1 MLIPILT
8 GLCYGTM
15 AVCGGLALKTIF
27 IDEVKEDEE
36 VEVVET
42 NNILKYEYYP
52 VENINMETKNKKI
65 LTYTFVEGEK
75 EGIKACIGQDL
86 EDNLVSIDML
96 EGHIVVGGA
105 SRWGKSSFLNVFI
118 TNLMRTYTP
127 NEICLFG
134 CDFKKSDVYFF
145 RKYKHFRKMSTN
157 KQEFMDQIDRLEKLI
172 KERAEILDKENCRNV
187 INYNKTHDKKMSYI
201 IFVIDELIQLVSDN
215 DCKRILHNF
224 MSKCASYGIYFVLAT
239 QDLTKET
246 VGKCKMNCS
255 QIIGFHTFD
264 ETDSNTL
271 IGKGGNLQDITIK
284 GRCKIK
290 NSEGMKETQIFY
302 ISEDEIEEV
311 LRPYLKESES

>member
-1 MLIPILT
+1 MLISILSS
-8 GLCYGTM
+8 LCYGTM
-15 AVCGGLALKTIF
+15 ALCGGLALKTIF
-27 IDEVKEDEE
+27 IDEDIEEEAEE
-36 VEVVET
+36 VQT
-42 NNILKYEYYP
+42 TNILKYKYYP
-52 VENINMETKNKKI
+52 VENIIEENKDNKV
-65 LTYTFVEGEK
+65 LTYTFIEGEK
-75 EGIKACIGQDL
+75 EGVKACIGQDV
-86 EDNLVSIDML
+86 ENNLISIDML

-118 TNLMRTYTP
+118 TNLMRTYTD

-172 KERAEILDKENCRNV
+172 KERSEILDKENCRNV

-271 IGKGGNLQDITIK
+271 IGKGGNLQDITVK

-311 LRPYLKESES
+311 LRPYLKASEN

>member
-1 MLIPILT
+1 MFIPILST
-8 GLCYGTM
+8 LCYGTM

-27 IDEVKEDEE
+27 IDENIEE
-36 VEVVET
+36 EMEEIQT
-42 NNILKYEYYP
+42 TNILKYEYYP
-52 VENINMETKNKKI
+52 VESIIEENKDSKV
-65 LTYTFVEGEK
+65 LTYTFIEGEK
-75 EGIKACIGQDL
+75 EGVKACIGQDI
-86 EDNLVSIDML
+86 ENNLISIDML

-302 ISEDEIEEV
+302 ISEDEIEVV
-311 LRPYLKESES
+311 LRPYLKASEN

>member
-1 MLIPILT
+1 MLIPILST
-8 GLCYGTM
+8 LCYGTM

-27 IDEVKEDEE
+27 IDEDIEE
-36 VEVVET
+36 ET
-42 NNILKYEYYP
+42 EEIQTTNILKYEYYP
-52 VENINMETKNKKI
+52 VENIIEKNKNNKV
-65 LTYTFVEGEK
+65 LTYTFIEGEK
-75 EGIKACIGQDL
+75 EGVKACIGQDI
-86 EDNLVSIDML
+86 ENNLISIDML

-172 KERAEILDKENCRNV
+172 IERAEILDKENCRNV

-311 LRPYLKESES
+311 LRPYLKASEN

>member
-1 MLIPILT
+1 MLIPILST
-8 GLCYGTM
+8 LCYGTM

-27 IDEVKEDEE
+27 IDESKEEAE
-36 VEVVET
+36 KEIVET
-42 NNILKYEYYP
+42 ENILKYEYYP
-52 VENINMETKNKKI
+52 VERFISFEDEKI
-65 LTYTFVEGEK
+65 LKYVFTEGDK
-75 EGIKACIGQDL
+75 EGIRACVGQDI
-86 EDNLVSIDML
+86 ENNLSSIDML

-157 KQEFMDQIDRLEKLI
+157 KQEFMDQVDRLEKLI

-290 NSEGMKETQIFY
+290 NSEGVKETQIFY

-311 LRPYLKESES
+311 LKPYLKESES

>member
-1 MLIPILT
+1 MLIPILSS
-8 GLCYGTM
+8 LCYGTM
-15 AVCGGLALKTIF
+15 ALCGGLALKTIF
-27 IDEVKEDEE
+27 IDEDIEE
-36 VEVVET
+36 ET
-42 NNILKYEYYP
+42 EEIQTTNILKYEYYP
-52 VENINMETKNKKI
+52 VENVIEENKDNKV
-65 LTYTFVEGEK
+65 LTYTFIEGEK
-75 EGIKACIGQDL
+75 EGVKACVGQDI
-86 EDNLVSIDML
+86 EDNLISVDML

-271 IGKGGNLQDITIK
+271 IGKGGNLQDITVK

-290 NSEGMKETQIFY
+290 NSEGVKETQIFY

-311 LRPYLKESES
+311 LRPYLKASEN

>member
-1 MLIPILT
+1 MLIPILST
-8 GLCYGTM
+8 LCYGTM

-27 IDEVKEDEE
+27 IDEDIEE
-36 VEVVET
+36 ET
-42 NNILKYEYYP
+42 EEIQTTNILKYEYYP
-52 VENINMETKNKKI
+52 VESVIEENKDNKV
-65 LTYTFVEGEK
+65 LTYTFIEGEK
-75 EGIKACIGQDL
+75 EGVKACVGQDI
-86 EDNLVSIDML
+86 ENNLISIDML
-96 EGHIVVGGA
+96 EGHIVAGGA

-172 KERAEILDKENCRNV
+172 IERAEILDKENCRNV

-271 IGKGGNLQDITIK
+271 IGRGGNLQDITVK

-290 NSEGMKETQIFY
+290 NSEGIRETQIFY

-311 LRPYLKESES
+311 LRPYLKASEN

>member
-1 MLIPILT
+1 MLIPILST
-8 GLCYGTM
+8 LCYGTM
-15 AVCGGLALKTIF
+15 ALCGGLALKTIF
-27 IDEVKEDEE
+27 IDEDIEE
-36 VEVVET
+36 ET
-42 NNILKYEYYP
+42 EEIQTTNILKYEYYP
-52 VENINMETKNKKI
+52 VENAIEENKDNKV

-86 EDNLVSIDML
+86 EDNLISVDML

-172 KERAEILDKENCRNV
+172 KERSEMLDKENCRNV

-271 IGKGGNLQDITIK
+271 IGKGGNLQDITVK

>member
-1 MLIPILT
+1 MLISILSS
-8 GLCYGTM
+8 LCYGTM
-15 AVCGGLALKTIF
+15 ALCGGLALKTIF
-27 IDEVKEDEE
+27 IDEGIEE
-36 VEVVET
+36 ET
-42 NNILKYEYYP
+42 EEIQTTNILKYEYYP
-52 VENINMETKNKKI
+52 VESVIEENKDNKV
-65 LTYTFVEGEK
+65 LTYTFIEGEK
-75 EGIKACIGQDL
+75 EGVKACIGQDI
-86 EDNLVSIDML
+86 ENNLISIDML

-172 KERAEILDKENCRNV
+172 KERSEILDKENCRNV

-201 IFVIDELIQLVSDN
+201 IFIIDELIQLVSDN

-290 NSEGMKETQIFY
+290 NSEGLKETQIFY

-311 LRPYLKESES
+311 LKPYLKESES

>member
-1 MLIPILT
+1 MLISILSS
-8 GLCYGTM
+8 LCYGTM
-15 AVCGGLALKTIF
+15 ALCGGLALKTIF
-27 IDEVKEDEE
+27 IDEDIEE
-36 VEVVET
+36 ET
-42 NNILKYEYYP
+42 EEIQTTNILKYEYYP
-52 VENINMETKNKKI
+52 VESIIEENKDNKV
-65 LTYTFVEGEK
+65 LTYTFIEGEK
-75 EGIKACIGQDL
+75 EGVKACVGQDI
-86 EDNLVSIDML
+86 ENNLSSIDML

-271 IGKGGNLQDITIK
+271 IGKNGNLQDITMK

-311 LRPYLKESES
+311 LKPYLKASEN

>member
-1 MLIPILT
+1 MLIPILST
-8 GLCYGTM
+8 LCYGTM

-27 IDEVKEDEE
+27 IDEDIEE
-36 VEVVET
+36 EMEEIQT
-42 NNILKYEYYP
+42 TNILKYEYYP
-52 VENINMETKNKKI
+52 VENIIEENKDNKV
-65 LTYTFVEGEK
+65 LTYIFIEGEK
-75 EGIKACIGQDL
+75 EGVKTCVGQDI
-86 EDNLVSIDML
+86 ENNLISVDVL

-105 SRWGKSSFLNVFI
+105 SRWGNSSFLNVYI

-215 DCKRILHNF
+215 DCKKILHNF

-264 ETDSNTL
+264 ETDSNT
-271 IGKGGNLQDITIK
+271 
-284 GRCKIK
+284 
-290 NSEGMKETQIFY
+290 
-302 ISEDEIEEV
+302 
-311 LRPYLKESES
+311 

>member
-1 MLIPILT
+1 MLIPILST
-8 GLCYGTM
+8 LCYGTM

-27 IDEVKEDEE
+27 IDEDVEE
-36 VEVVET
+36 ET
-42 NNILKYEYYP
+42 EEIQTTNILKYEYYP
-52 VENINMETKNKKI
+52 VENVIEENKDNKV
-65 LTYTFVEGEK
+65 LTYTFIEGEK
-75 EGIKACIGQDL
+75 EGVKACVGQDI
-86 EDNLVSIDML
+86 ENNLSSIDML

-118 TNLMRTYTP
+118 TNLMRTYTD

-246 VGKCKMNCS
+246 IGKCKMNCS

-271 IGKGGNLQDITIK
+271 IGKGGNLQDITVK

-290 NSEGMKETQIFY
+290 NSEGVKETQIFY
-302 ISEDEIEEV
+302 ISEDEIEEA
-311 LRPYLKESES
+311 LRPYLKESEN

>member
-1 MLIPILT
+1 MLIPILST
-8 GLCYGTM
+8 LCYGTI

-27 IDEVKEDEE
+27 IDEDIEE
-36 VEVVET
+36 ET
-42 NNILKYEYYP
+42 EEIQTTNISKYKYYP
-52 VENINMETKNKKI
+52 VENVIEETKNKKV

-86 EDNLVSIDML
+86 EDNLVSVDML

-118 TNLMRTYTP
+118 TNLMRTYTQ

-271 IGKGGNLQDITIK
+271 IGKGGNLQDITVK

>member
-1 MLIPILT
+1 MIISILSS
-8 GLCYGTM
+8 LCYGTM

-27 IDEVKEDEE
+27 IDEDIEE
-36 VEVVET
+36 ET
-42 NNILKYEYYP
+42 EEIQTTNILKYEYYP
-52 VENINMETKNKKI
+52 VENIIEENKNNKV
-65 LTYTFVEGEK
+65 LTYTFIEGEK
-75 EGIKACIGQDL
+75 EGVKACVGQGI
-86 EDNLVSIDML
+86 EGNLVSIDML

-215 DCKRILHNF
+215 DCKRVLHNF

-271 IGKGGNLQDITIK
+271 IGKGGNLQDITVK

-290 NSEGMKETQIFY
+290 NSEGIKETQIFY

-311 LRPYLKESES
+311 LRPYLKASEN

>member
-1 MLIPILT
+1 MLIPILSS
-8 GLCYGTM
+8 LCYGTM
-15 AVCGGLALKTIF
+15 ALCGGLALKTIF
-27 IDEVKEDEE
+27 IDENIEE
-36 VEVVET
+36 ET
-42 NNILKYEYYP
+42 EEIQTTNILKYEYYP
-52 VENINMETKNKKI
+52 VENIIEENKDNKV

-75 EGIKACIGQDL
+75 EGVRACVGQDM
-86 EDNLVSIDML
+86 EDNLISIDML

-187 INYNKTHDKKMSYI
+187 INYNKTHNKKMSYI

-302 ISEDEIEEV
+302 ISEDEIEEA
-311 LRPYLKESES
+311 LRPYLKESEN

>member
-1 MLIPILT
+1 MLIPILST
-8 GLCYGTM
+8 LCYGTM

-27 IDEVKEDEE
+27 IDDDIEE
-36 VEVVET
+36 ET
-42 NNILKYEYYP
+42 EELQTTNILKYEYYP
-52 VENINMETKNKKI
+52 VENIIEENKDNKI
-65 LTYTFVEGEK
+65 LTYTFIEGEK
-75 EGIKACIGQDL
+75 EGVRACVGQDI
-86 EDNLVSIDML
+86 ENNLISVDML

-264 ETDSNTL
+264 ETDSSTL
-271 IGKGGNLQDITIK
+271 IGKGGNLQDITVK

-290 NSEGMKETQIFY
+290 NSEGIKETQIFY

>member
-1 MLIPILT
+1 MLIPILSS
-8 GLCYGTM
+8 LCYGTM
-15 AVCGGLALKTIF
+15 ALCGGLALKTIF
-27 IDEVKEDEE
+27 IDEDIEE
-36 VEVVET
+36 ET
-42 NNILKYEYYP
+42 EEIQTTNILKYEYYP
-52 VENINMETKNKKI
+52 VENVIEENKDNKV
-65 LTYTFVEGEK
+65 LTYTFIEGEK
-75 EGIKACIGQDL
+75 EGVKACVGQDI
-86 EDNLVSIDML
+86 ENNLMSIDML

-157 KQEFMDQIDRLEKLI
+157 KQEFIDQIDRLEKLI
-172 KERAEILDKENCRNV
+172 TERAEILDKENCRNV
-187 INYNKTHDKKMSYI
+187 INYNKTHDKKMSYV

-271 IGKGGNLQDITIK
+271 IGKSGNLQDITVK

-311 LRPYLKESES
+311 LRPYLKESEN